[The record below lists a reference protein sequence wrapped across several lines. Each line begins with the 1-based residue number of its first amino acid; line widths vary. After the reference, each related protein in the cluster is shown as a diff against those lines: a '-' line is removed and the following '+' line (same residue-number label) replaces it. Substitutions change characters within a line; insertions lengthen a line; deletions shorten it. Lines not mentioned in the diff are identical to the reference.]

1 MRPRNGLP
9 VESILLGPLAYDFRP
24 EDVPLRFIGQGVIA
38 DLLQSRPASL
48 NVPSRREIEDALKH
62 FDHWLDP
69 SGGKGGHQ
77 KWTGPDQR
85 AFILPTRD
93 PVSVG
98 VFKTFLKHVRIDKAT
113 YVREVRPKL

>member
-1 MRPRNGLP
+1 MYSPYLT
-9 VESILLGPLAYDFRP
+9 
-24 EDVPLRFIGQGVIA
+24 
-38 DLLQSRPASL
+38 
-48 NVPSRREIEDALKH
+48 EIH
-62 FDHWLDP
+62 FQTTR

-98 VFKTFLKHVRIDKAT
+98 VFKTFLQHLGINKAI
-113 YVREVRPKL
+113 YVREVRPNL